1 LDIPVYGNVATP
13 APGHVAY
20 DGDTVMSGYESS
32 SQPTNEFVSQGSW
45 TQLAPLS
52 GPLPMPLWPEMTSK
66 PAYIHIREQTEL
78 ELELQRTREELNLV
92 RKRHQKELESIVRKQ
107 QAAEA
112 EISELLVQVQ
122 EMKESNEY
130 YERLAHSL
138 NENIILQKAESRK
151 KYVSGLLSTATRER
165 EHSTKPL
172 QSFPSS
178 KNPRPLSLTLRPA
191 TASKG
196 SSTSSSPPR
205 KLSASTLQDTPALQA
220 PIGTSPSSILDSP
233 DNSQVSSE
241 DPVLTHVTHK
251 STGRLCRPGSA
262 NSSQAPSGQP
272 VPASSPSKP
281 TYRNK
286 RPGSADSIAA
296 PNLSTSTRRDL
307 NPLQHFMHKFSDP
320 FLRKRYRDD
329 SSKAVSTVPTLPPL
343 KASVPLDRQMAGVLV
358 DSDKRLTNDSGYDS
372 LRFETRSKTSIADA
386 E

>member
-1 LDIPVYGNVATP
+1 
-13 APGHVAY
+13 
-20 DGDTVMSGYESS
+20 
-32 SQPTNEFVSQGSW
+32 
-45 TQLAPLS
+45 
-52 GPLPMPLWPEMTSK
+52 MPLWPETTSK

-92 RKRHQKELESIVRKQ
+92 RKRHQKELESFVRKQ

-112 EISELLVQVQ
+112 EISELLAQVQ
-122 EMKESNEY
+122 EMKESNED
-130 YERLAHSL
+130 YERLAHRL
-138 NENIILQKAESRK
+138 NNENIILQEAESRK
-151 KYVSGLLSTATRER
+151 KYVSGLPSTATKER
-165 EHSTKPL
+165 EYSTKPL

-205 KLSASTLQDTPALQA
+205 KLSASTLQDTPALQP
-220 PIGTSPSSILDSP
+220 PIATSPSSMLNSP
-233 DNSQVSSE
+233 DNSHVSSE
-241 DPVLTHVTHK
+241 DPVLTHVAHK
-251 STGRLCRPGSA
+251 STGRLCRPDSA
-262 NSSQAPSGQP
+262 NSSQVPSGQP

-281 TYRNK
+281 THRNK
-286 RPGSADSIAA
+286 RSGSADSIAA

-329 SSKAVSTVPTLPPL
+329 SSKVVPTVPTLPPL